1 MRYRNIKTGI
11 EFTTSG
17 RIYSPDIIEV
27 KPAPVKTQVPEAL
40 KPKAEKPKTE
50 EIMPKPVEPEKT
62 EKQPKKVS
70 KPVKRS
76 KK

>member
-1 MRYRNIKTGI
+1 MRYRNVKTGI

-17 RIYSPDIIEV
+17 RVAGPDIVEV
-27 KPAPVKTQVPEAL
+27 KPAPVITQVPEAL
-40 KPKAEKPKTE
+40 KPKTE
-50 EIMPKPVEPEKT
+50 EIMPEPIEPEEIK
-62 EKQPKKVS
+62 PKKAS